1 MQTRSSD
8 ENYVRPSVCPS
19 GKRVDCDKTEE
30 RPVHIYMPYKRSFS
44 VVFRGEEWLVG
55 CDPSYQKF
63 WVNRPPLERNRTLQR
78 GLFAIAEHLVVFVDI
93 QYRTL
98 GVMCCSIDVE
108 RVAVLFARR
117 RLRLPR
123 LQLHQSPSGFSTILV
138 LVHKSKTP
146 PVAKWVQHDPCSR
159 AQIYDETSFGFSR
172 DRSTST
178 IKPRLQMR

>member
-30 RPVHIYMPYKRSFS
+30 RPVHIFMPYKRSFS

-138 LVHKSKTP
+138 LVHKSTMRP
-146 PVAKWVQHDPCSR
+146 RSVSAVIGRPVLLSHGYKC
-159 AQIYDETSFGFSR
+159 
-172 DRSTST
+172 DRPVIT
-178 IKPRLQMR
+178 ILYTMNEMK